1 MKNEVV
7 HARIQSD
14 IKKEAERILN
24 TIGISMSQAID
35 LFLRQVALKKGIPF
49 ELNDEEKEPTEI
61 ETLAYIINSTDGME
75 PSSQAKKIIHL
86 YTIGKIDL
94 ETAKKELLKQ
104 YHS

>member
-61 ETLAYIINSTDGME
+61 ETLAYIINSTDGVE
-75 PSSQAKKIIHL
+75 PSHQAKKIIHL
-86 YTIGKIDL
+86 YAIGKIDL